1 MKMKAYE
8 RLLRYAQFDTASHEG
23 MGCCPSTEGQ
33 LVLGRALVTEMHEM
47 GIDNAEIDAHGYVYA
62 SIPATAEGYPA
73 IGLIAHMDTV
83 DCVPV
88 LPMNAR
94 IVENYDGGD
103 VQLAGGDTL
112 SPRDYPELV
121 ERRGKNLIV
130 TDGKTLLGAD
140 DKAGIAEILTACE
153 RILSEKQPHGKICIA
168 FTPDE
173 EIGCG
178 ADLFDVARFG
188 ADYAYTLDGDAVGG
202 IEYENFNAASLR
214 LTFHGRNVHPGS
226 AKNVMI
232 NASHLLME
240 YDSMLPAQQR
250 PEYTCDYEGFFHLE
264 DMQGAPEQASAFYII
279 RDHDR
284 AKFEARKRTAQAIAD
299 YMNAK
304 YGENT
309 VECNIKDSY
318 YNMREMIEP
327 HMEIIDRAERAYRAA
342 GVEPFTKPIRGGTD
356 GARLSFMGLPCPN
369 LGTGGMNYH
378 GRFECIAVE
387 DMDVMVDTICHL
399 VTLEGK

>member
-1 MKMKAYE
+1 MKAYE

-47 GIDNAEIDAHGYVYA
+47 GIDNAEIDEHGYVYA

-284 AKFEARKRTAQAIAD
+284 AKFEARKQSAQAIAD

-304 YGENT
+304 YGANT

-318 YNMREMIEP
+318 YNMREMIKP

>member
-1 MKMKAYE
+1 MKAYE

-33 LVLGRALVTEMHEM
+33 LVLGRALVMEMHEM
-47 GIDNAEIDAHGYVYA
+47 GIDNAEIDEHGYVYA

-112 SPRDYPELV
+112 SPRDYPDLTA
-121 ERRGKNLIV
+121 RRGKNLIV

-173 EIGCG
+173 EIGRG
-178 ADLFDVARFG
+178 ADLFNVARFG

-214 LTFHGRNVHPGS
+214 LAFHGRNVHPGS

-232 NASHLLME
+232 NASRLLME

-264 DMQGAPEQASAFYII
+264 NMQGAPEQASAFYII

-284 AKFEARKRTAQAIAD
+284 AKFEARKQSAQAIAD

-304 YGENT
+304 YGKNT
-309 VECNIKDSY
+309 VECNIKDAY

-342 GVEPFTKPIRGGTD
+342 GVEPFAKPIRGGTD

-399 VTLEGK
+399 VTLEGR

>member
-47 GIDNAEIDAHGYVYA
+47 GIANAEIDEHGYVYA

-284 AKFEARKRTAQAIAD
+284 AKFEARKQSAQAIAD

-304 YGENT
+304 YGANT

>member
-47 GIDNAEIDAHGYVYA
+47 GIANAEIDEHGYVYA

-284 AKFEARKRTAQAIAD
+284 AKFEARKQSAQAIAD

-318 YNMREMIEP
+318 YNMREMIKP

>member
-47 GIDNAEIDAHGYVYA
+47 GIANAEIDEHGYVYA

-188 ADYAYTLDGDAVGG
+188 ADYAYTVDGDAVGG

-284 AKFEARKRTAQAIAD
+284 AKFEARKQSAQAIAD

-304 YGENT
+304 HGENT

-318 YNMREMIEP
+318 YNMREMIKP

>member
-1 MKMKAYE
+1 MKVYE
-8 RLLRYAQFDTASHEG
+8 RLLRYAQFDTASRG
-23 MGCCPSTEGQ
+23 GVDRCPSTEGQ
-33 LVLGRALVTEMHEM
+33 LVLGRALVMEMHEM
-47 GIDNAEIDAHGYVYA
+47 GIDNAEIDEHGYVYA

-112 SPRDYPELV
+112 SPRDYPDLTA
-121 ERRGKNLIV
+121 RRGKNLIV

-173 EIGCG
+173 EIGRG
-178 ADLFDVARFG
+178 ADLFNVARFG

-214 LTFHGRNVHPGS
+214 LAFHGRNVHPGS

-232 NASHLLME
+232 NASRLLME

-264 DMQGAPEQASAFYII
+264 NMQGAPEQASAFYII

-284 AKFEARKRTAQAIAD
+284 AKFEARKQSAQAIAD

-304 YGENT
+304 YGKNT
-309 VECNIKDSY
+309 VECNIKDAY

-342 GVEPFTKPIRGGTD
+342 GVEPFAKSIRGGTD

-399 VTLEGK
+399 VTLEGR

>member
-47 GIDNAEIDAHGYVYA
+47 GIANAEIDAHGYVYA

-112 SPRDYPELV
+112 SPRDYPELT

-284 AKFEARKRTAQAIAD
+284 AKFEARKHTAQAIAD

>member
-33 LVLGRALVTEMHEM
+33 LVLGRALVTEMHAM
-47 GIDNAEIDAHGYVYA
+47 GIANAEIDEHGYVYA

-240 YDSMLPAQQR
+240 YDSMLPVQQR

-264 DMQGAPEQASAFYII
+264 DMQGAPERASAFYII

-318 YNMREMIEP
+318 YNMREMIKP

>member
-47 GIDNAEIDAHGYVYA
+47 GIDNAEIDEHGYVYA

-112 SPRDYPELV
+112 SPRDYPELT

-318 YNMREMIEP
+318 YNMREMIKP

>member
-47 GIDNAEIDAHGYVYA
+47 GIANAEIDEHGYVYA

-318 YNMREMIEP
+318 YNMREMIKP

>member
-33 LVLGRALVTEMHEM
+33 LVLGRALVTEMHAM
-47 GIDNAEIDAHGYVYA
+47 GIANAEIDEHGYVYA

>member
-47 GIDNAEIDAHGYVYA
+47 GIANAEIDKHGYVYA

-284 AKFEARKRTAQAIAD
+284 AKFEARKQSAQAIAD